1 MRIRVRDILAS
12 RLFKVLI
19 IFILIFTV
27 YRFYLNQREINR
39 LEREIE
45 QLIAEVNLAE
55 EKQAQLQEEIEHIND
70 LEYIERIAR
79 KELGL
84 VKPGELLIIP
94 VEQEE

>member
-1 MRIRVRDILAS
+1 MRLRVRDILAS

-19 IFILIFTV
+19 IFILIFTA
-27 YRFYLNQREINR
+27 YRFYLNHREINR

>member
-19 IFILIFTV
+19 IFILIFTA

-45 QLIAEVNLAE
+45 QLIAEVNLAV

>member
-12 RLFKVLI
+12 RLFKLLI
-19 IFILIFTV
+19 IFMLIFTA

-39 LEREIE
+39 LEEEIE
-45 QLIAEVNLAE
+45 QLIVEVNLAE

-94 VEQEE
+94 VEQE

>member
-19 IFILIFTV
+19 IFILIFTA

-94 VEQEE
+94 VEQGE

>member
-19 IFILIFTV
+19 IFILIFTA